1 MTFTNSFSVRYAE
14 TGIAGT
20 LKPISIFNWFQDV
33 ASDHCD
39 SLGVSALDLLKLGLA
54 WVVHK
59 YEIKFFRYPVWK
71 EDICIITWRSAYK
84 NLYEL
89 RAFEV
94 MDADRN
100 VIARAKS
107 SWILIDLKT
116 KKPLRLN
123 RHLSAELF
131 DESGPQVANDLFELP
146 LPGNPD
152 YERRFSVRM
161 HDLDFNRH
169 VNNAVYVQWA
179 TESVPPEIAMK
190 FRPDRIR
197 VHFINES
204 LYGNV
209 ILSKSECRAENNGF
223 KCLHTLVNQTSGN
236 ETARAETHWLPFEKI
251 CPKTSRPDQQ

>member
-1 MTFTNSFSVRYAE
+1 MPFTQSFSVRYAE

-20 LKPISIFNWFQDV
+20 IKPVSIFNWFQDV

-39 SLGVSALDLLKLGLA
+39 RLGVSALDLARLGLA

-71 EDICIITWRSAYK
+71 ENICIMTWRSPDK

-94 MDADRN
+94 LDIDKN

-107 SWILIDLKT
+107 SWILIDLKS

-123 RHLSAELF
+123 RHLPAELF
-131 DESGPQVANDLFELP
+131 DESGPKVANDLFELAP
-146 LPGNPD
+146 PDNPD
-152 YERRFSVRM
+152 HENRFSVRM

-179 TESVPPEIAMK
+179 TESVPPDIAMQ
-190 FRPDRIR
+190 FRPDLIR
-197 VHFINES
+197 VHFTNES
-204 LYGNV
+204 LYGDV
-209 ILSKSECRAENNGF
+209 ILTKSECNPESNGF
-223 KCLHTLVNQTSGN
+223 NCLHTLINTTSGT
-236 ETARAETHWLPFEKI
+236 ETARAETHWLSFETI
-251 CPKTSRPDQQ
+251 CPKTSRPGT